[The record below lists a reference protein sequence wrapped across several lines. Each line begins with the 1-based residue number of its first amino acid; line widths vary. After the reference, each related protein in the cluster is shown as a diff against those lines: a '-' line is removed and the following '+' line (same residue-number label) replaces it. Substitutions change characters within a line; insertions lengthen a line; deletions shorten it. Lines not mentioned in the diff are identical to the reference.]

1 VKGDPIPAS
10 DDIVRLGG
18 RNNVFG
24 LGVSATLHEIS
35 ILAQTIWWHYAK
47 PVLSDSS
54 FFVGGQ

>member
-1 VKGDPIPAS
+1 MENKNTEQEQQQA
-10 DDIVRLGG
+10 L
-18 RNNVFG
+18 RNVNGFG
-24 LGVSATLHEIS
+24 LGVSATLLEPL